1 MARLTY
7 DWPIG
12 FDRPD
17 VEFDQLLA
25 PVVNNYDAELAQ
37 EPDLPMALA
46 SDAEPSLGVAG
57 DADST
62 LHPAISDTPTRLATD
77 SELSLQVEADQ

>member
-12 FDRPD
+12 FDRTD
-17 VEFDQLLA
+17 VEFDQLLT
-25 PVVNNYDAELAQ
+25 PVVHNYDAELAQ
-37 EPDLPMALA
+37 EPDLPVSLA
-46 SDAEPSLGVAG
+46 SDGEPTLAVTG
-57 DADST
+57 DADTT
-62 LHPAISDTPTRLATD
+62 LSPAVSDTPSRLATD